1 LSFRL
6 SAFFVLLSFSFLFTI
21 IVFAL
26 TQKKVVWR
34 LYFCMRLQNY
44 TNYFVPLQSNKEKST
59 FI

>member
-1 LSFRL
+1 LSI
-6 SAFFVLLSFSFLFTI
+6 LFAA
-21 IVFAL
+21 IVFVL

-34 LYFCMRLQNY
+34 LYFFMRLQNY